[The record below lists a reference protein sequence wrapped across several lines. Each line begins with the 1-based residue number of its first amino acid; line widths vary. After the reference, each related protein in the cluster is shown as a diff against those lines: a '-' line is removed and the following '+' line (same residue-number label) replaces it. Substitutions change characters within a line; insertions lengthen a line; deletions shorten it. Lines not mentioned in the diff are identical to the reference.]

1 LLFQRNVAF
10 LVIIVGIFGS
20 LLMPVLSIDFAFATS
35 DGDGGDT
42 GSGGD
47 NGGGDNGEGGGGGD
61 EPDPEPELEPEP
73 EPEPSPDPGI
83 VPGPEPLVD
92 PCLENPEAEGCAS
105 EPPVDPCIENP
116 NAEGCEPDPGL
127 VGPTPQPMPPYE
139 GCLLDPTL
147 PECTPPPGGKCPP
160 GTLMN
165 GYGQCYPDKP
175 CPPGYARA
183 DDDETGACLP
193 INTPTPTPTPTPGGN
208 CDPSYSDK
216 CIPSPPPD
224 LDCNDI
230 SFRNF
235 KVIGSDP
242 HGFDRDSDGIGC
254 EGSGNGSS
262 GGGGG
267 NGNGCDPSYPE
278 DCIPS
283 PPPDLDCGD
292 DGVPNNVK
300 VLQPDPHRL
309 DGDKD
314 GVGCE
319 GSSYS
324 GGGNG
329 NSNNGGGSSSSTSEC
344 QGQADCFRGTVTEI
358 VDGDTLDINN
368 VRVRLAL
375 INTPERG
382 QSGYTEAIDFV
393 QSVCDVG
400 TTALV
405 DEDDGQKEGSFD
417 RLIGLVY
424 CGEDNINNKK
434 SLNEL
439 LLEGGYAVIYQ
450 DFCGISEFSSAG
462 WAQSRGC

>member
-1 LLFQRNVAF
+1 MLFQRNIAF
-10 LVIIVGIFGS
+10 LVIIVGIFGG

-35 DGDGGDT
+35 DGEGGDT

-61 EPDPEPELEPEP
+61 EPDPEPEL

-175 CPPGYARA
+175 CPPRYARA
-183 DDDETGACLP
+183 DNDESGACLP
-193 INTPTPTPTPTPGGN
+193 LNTPTPTPTPGGN
-208 CDPSYSDK
+208 CDPSYPDK
-216 CIPSPPPD
+216 CIKSPPPK
-224 LDCNDI
+224 LNCADI
-230 SFRNF
+230 SFRNV
-235 KVIGSDP
+235 KVNGSDP
-242 HGFDRDSDGIGC
+242 HGFDWDNDGIGC
-254 EGSGNGSS
+254 EGVGSS
-262 GGGGG
+262 
-267 NGNGCDPSYPE
+267 S
-278 DCIPS
+278 
-283 PPPDLDCGD
+283 GD
-292 DGVPNNVK
+292 
-300 VLQPDPHRL
+300 
-309 DGDKD
+309 
-314 GVGCE
+314 
-319 GSSYS
+319 
-324 GGGNG
+324 
-329 NSNNGGGSSSSTSEC
+329 GGGSTSTNEC

-375 INTPERG
+375 VNTPERG
-382 QSGYTEAIDFV
+382 DSGYTEAIDFV
-393 QSVCDVG
+393 ESVCGVG

-417 RLIGLVY
+417 RVIGLVY
-424 CGEDNINNKK
+424 CGNDNINNKK

-439 LLEGGYAVIYQ
+439 LLERGYAIIYQ